1 MPEAHAG
8 AADYAAF
15 LSYSRDDRAVCERV
29 HRGLESLSRPFFRLR
44 GRRVFRDTDYL
55 AAAASLERVLRQA
68 LSRSEYFVLLA
79 SRHAARSFWVDFE
92 SRNWL
97 SDHEGRQRKVLIL
110 LCDGDI
116 VWNTAA
122 GDFDWTRTTALP
134 PAFKRAFDSE
144 PLYCDLRGVIADG
157 QPLTL
162 RRTAFRDRLAEIVAP
177 LDGRSKDEIV
187 GRHVAVRRRLVTAAI
202 VIGLG
207 VALLGGGLLNRTTEV
222 RRQRAIDG
230 ARQLLSRSADVVAAE
245 GDPDHWAGA
254 LRVAVADAQGAVRE
268 LGRRLPALAQADEI
282 YMRALLG
289 GLPGRV
295 TRIPLEKTSGG
306 WVSDDGRRV
315 AVAVDGGD
323 TMVLWDLAAGREV
336 ARIPK
341 TLLFSRDLRAF
352 AWSEDHHRIALDVGG
367 TRVVAA
373 EHASRTLTPLAI
385 ARGGLLAYVERSP
398 SAAGGSLLLVAP
410 GRPAAPLCQADSTTI
425 AQFSPDETRV
435 AATCADGVHAWA
447 VDAGRP
453 SPARP
458 IARLAVPRE
467 RAVGLAFDAAGTQ
480 LALGTTRRVRL
491 WGLED
496 PPRLLAEHQVIAPDD
511 DDDSDSLVSAIGLAP
526 GGGRIAVT
534 IGDGV
539 IACLDAASGRTI
551 FPAIARWQFDERGR
565 YRPDLLSRIA
575 AQRPAPGGLTLFDTC
590 APARLGRL
598 VLGSEIEGAVVNET
612 ARRAVVLDKKGGT
625 FVADLRPASVDAED
639 TIPGEVRLAAIAERA
654 PVQALATASRLWAWD
669 VEKGTRLLDESGS
682 YAGAHAA
689 LSQDGGT
696 LAVVAGT
703 TLTVWRCL
711 RGGACAAGPDARPLP
726 LTATVANEAGVA
738 VTAEHVVVFEPDG
751 PALLRITADAL
762 EPGVLPAG
770 LRPVLLDTGPKGV
783 SRLLLV
789 DRAGTRLVTAEVQG
803 EVVANQAVVASGRDG
818 DFTPA
823 REYARPPGSDAVLV
837 VDDAGGRLVSGGR
850 GGAPGTSVAWTL
862 RKREAPLRAISDD
875 ARFLA
880 VATSVSRTVPEPID
894 ADQIEIVDLRTG
906 RVVTRLPL
914 PTHVAAMRFGPGGH
928 FAVAANAVAAGDAG
942 FRLRVY
948 DPGTWRAITDMQLPS
963 RPEYV
968 TFGPGGAV
976 VAAGLRDGTTSVVNR
991 AGVRVLIA
999 PQRGRVVYCAFVD
1012 GGRKLASIG
1021 SETNATTL
1029 QIGPASRAALADR
1042 LLQLQAFVP

>member
-1 MPEAHAG
+1 MPEAL
-8 AADYAAF
+8 AAATDYAAF

-55 AAAASLERVLRQA
+55 AAAASLERALRKA

-92 SRNWL
+92 SRTWL
-97 SDHEGRQRKVLIL
+97 GDHDGRHRNVLIL

-116 VWNTAA
+116 VWNAAA
-122 GDFDWTRTTALP
+122 GDFDWARTTALP

-144 PLYCDLRGVIADG
+144 PLFCDLRSLIADG

-162 RRTAFRDRLAEIVAP
+162 RQTAFRDRLAEIVAP

-187 GRHVAVRRRLVTAAI
+187 GRHVAVRRRLMAAAM
-202 VIGLG
+202 VIGLA

-230 ARQLLSRSADVVAAE
+230 ARQLLSRSADIVAAE
-245 GDPDHWAGA
+245 GDPDHWAGP

-268 LGRRLPALAQADEI
+268 LRQRLPTLAQADEI

-295 TRIPLEKTSGG
+295 TRIPLDQTSGG
-306 WVSDDGRRV
+306 WVSDDGRRL

-323 TMVLWDLAAGREV
+323 TMVLWDLAAGREI

-352 AWSEDHHRIALDVGG
+352 AWSEDDHRLVLDVAG

-373 EHASRTLTPLAI
+373 EHAGRTLSPLAI

-398 SAAGGSLLLVAP
+398 SGAGDALFLVAP
-410 GRPAAPLCQADSTTI
+410 GRPAARLCQADRGTI

-435 AATCADGVHAWA
+435 AATCADGVQAWA
-447 VDAGRP
+447 VDPGKP
-453 SPARP
+453 DPART
-458 IARLAVPRE
+458 IARFTLPRE
-467 RAVGLAFDAAGTQ
+467 RAVGLSFDAAGTQ

-496 PPRLLAEHQVIAPDD
+496 PPRLLAEHQVVADDD
-511 DDDSDSLVSAIGLAP
+511 DDDSDDLVSAIGLAP

-539 IACLDAASGRTI
+539 IACIDAASGRTI

-565 YRPDLLSRIA
+565 YQPDLLSRIA
-575 AQRPAPGGLTLFDTC
+575 AQRPVPGGLALFDTC
-590 APARLGRL
+590 APSRLGRL

-612 ARRAVVLDKKGGT
+612 ARRAVVLDRKGST

-639 TIPGEVRLAAIAERA
+639 TIPGEVRLVAIAERA
-654 PVQALATASRLWAWD
+654 PVQALATAGRLWAWD
-669 VEKGTRLLDESGS
+669 LEKGTRLLDEPGP
-682 YAGAHAA
+682 YAGAHAS
-689 LSQDGGT
+689 LSPDGGT

-711 RGGACAAGPDARPLP
+711 RGGSCAAGPDARPLP
-726 LTATVANEAGVA
+726 LTATVAKDAGVSA
-738 VTAEHVVVFEPDG
+738 TADNVLVFEPDG

-762 EPGVLPAG
+762 EPRVLPAG
-770 LRPVLLDTGPKGV
+770 LRPVLLDAGPKGV
-783 SRLLLV
+783 SRLLLL
-789 DRAGTRLVTAEVQG
+789 DRTGARLVTAELQG
-803 EVVANQAVVASGRDG
+803 EVVANQAVVASGQDG

-823 REYARPPGSDAVLV
+823 REYARLPGSDAVLV
-837 VDDAGGRLVSGGR
+837 LDDAGGRAVSAGR
-850 GGAPGTSVAWTL
+850 GGSPGTSVAWTL
-862 RKREAPLRAISDD
+862 RKREPPLRAVSDD
-875 ARFLA
+875 GRFLA
-880 VATSVSRTVPEPID
+880 VATSASRTVPEPID
-894 ADQIEIVDLRTG
+894 ADHIEIVDVRTG
-906 RVVTRLPL
+906 RIVTRLAL
-914 PTHVAAMRFGPGGH
+914 PTHVAAMRFGPGGRL
-928 FAVAANAVAAGDAG
+928 AVAGNAVAAGDAG

-948 DPGTWRAITDMQLPS
+948 DPDTWQIVTNMQLPS

-968 TFGPGGAV
+968 TFGPGDAV

-999 PQRGRVVYCAFVD
+999 PQRGRVVYCTFVD

-1029 QIGPASRAALADR
+1029 QIAPASRAALSDR